1 MNHIVNKIKA
11 LRLNEKQRTVL
22 FSLSLFMIPLAAF
35 LLIGTRGYLL
45 CDDSPNYIYYKPHR
59 EGVMP
64 TYPFF
69 LQLNR
74 LLFGEDAFLYAVAV
88 EQALFAAGCI
98 WIFVQMLR
106 RRFRLPYWQGYMACV
121 LALVPFTTELPGSMA
136 TQWILT
142 EGIAYA
148 AFYLFMAVLLKAVW
162 TKRFRWIAV
171 LFGMTLLLS
180 LTRSQLQMLFGVDGI
195 IFLYIAL
202 FRTWGRRK
210 SRITGGLAGLV
221 GCVLISISG
230 VWMTGKIA
238 SAQWHM
244 PFTASEQDVSADR
257 GAATEEAGSADRDMA
272 KTDSTL
278 LSGQYLT
285 LIFSKGM
292 YEADYE
298 DHKLFADE
306 KLRQTFLDC
315 YAAVN
320 AERGRYT
327 YATPGLWIWKDI
339 GYTVMGIGRLTD
351 GLADSGAR
359 RQIGM
364 ALIKAHFGR
373 VLYHSLLLL
382 PAAFVFTVF
391 FQIEEIYLL
400 CHLYTLFVYL
410 SAFALMV
417 WAYKDKKADKAY
429 GEFMAAVLVV
439 NICMVTVI
447 SVVFVGLQRYLVYD
461 FGIFYIAYFLLLMQV
476 WKIYGRSIRERL
488 RERRLRD

>member
-1 MNHIVNKIKA
+1 MVDRIKA
-11 LRLNEKQRTVL
+11 LRLNEKQRSVL
-22 FSLSLFMIPLAAF
+22 FAVSLFLIPLAAF
-35 LLIGTRGYLL
+35 LLIGTKGYVLF
-45 CDDSPNYIYYKPHR
+45 DDSQSYIYYKPHS
-59 EGVMP
+59 EGIMP
-64 TYPFF
+64 VYPVF
-69 LQLNR
+69 LQVNR

-98 WIFVQMLR
+98 WIFVQMLKR
-106 RRFRLPYWQGYMACV
+106 QFRLPYWQGYMACV
-121 LALVPFTTELPGSMA
+121 LALAPFTTELPGSMA

-180 LTRSQLQMLFGVDGI
+180 STRSQLQMLFGVDGI

-202 FRTWGRRK
+202 SRTWGRRK

-230 VWMTGKIA
+230 VWVTGRIA
-238 SAQWHM
+238 SAQWYM
-244 PFTASEQDVSADR
+244 LFTASEQGVSADR
-257 GAATEEAGSADRDMA
+257 GAATEETGSADQDTA
-272 KTDSTL
+272 KTDSAL

-298 DHKLFADE
+298 DHQLFADE

-315 YAAVN
+315 YAAVD
-320 AERGRYT
+320 AGQGRYA
-327 YATPGLWIWKDI
+327 YATPGLWIWRDI
-339 GYTVMGIGRLTD
+339 GGAVMGVGKLT
-351 GLADSGAR
+351 GGMADNEAR

-364 ALIKAHFGR
+364 TLIKAHFGR
-373 VLYHSLLLL
+373 VLYHSLRLL

-429 GEFMAAVLVV
+429 GEFMAAVLIV

-476 WKIYGRSIRERL
+476 WKIYGRSIRERF
-488 RERRLRD
+488 RGRRSRD

>member
-1 MNHIVNKIKA
+1 M
-11 LRLNEKQRTVL
+11 L
-22 FSLSLFMIPLAAF
+22 FAVSLFLIPLAAF
-35 LLIGTRGYLL
+35 LLIGTRGYVLF
-45 CDDSPNYIYYKPHR
+45 DDSPGYIYYKPHTQ
-59 EGVMP
+59 GIMP
-64 TYPFF
+64 IYPAF
-69 LQLNR
+69 LQINR
-74 LLFGEDAFLYAVAV
+74 LLFGEAVFLYAAAV
-88 EQALFAAGCI
+88 EQAVFAAGCI

-106 RRFRLPYWQGYMACV
+106 RQFQLPYWQGYIVCG
-121 LALVPFTTELPGSMA
+121 LAMMPFTTELPGSMA

-148 AFYLFMAVLLKAVW
+148 SFYLFMAILLKAVW

-180 LTRSQLQMLFGVDGI
+180 STRSQLQMLFGVDGI
-195 IFLYIAL
+195 IFLYVVL
-202 FRTWGRRK
+202 SQTWGRRK
-210 SRITGGLAGLV
+210 YRITGGLAALA

-230 VWMTGKIA
+230 VWLTGRIA
-238 SAQWHM
+238 SAQWWM
-244 PFTASEQDVSADR
+244 PFAASEQESSADR
-257 GAATEEAGSADRDMA
+257 NEVTEEPKTTDRDTG
-272 KTDSTL
+272 KKDSTL

-285 LIFSKGM
+285 LIFYKGM

-298 DHKLFADE
+298 DYQLFSDE

-315 YAAVN
+315 YAAVD
-320 AERGRYT
+320 AGQGRYT

-339 GYTVMGIGRLTD
+339 GYTTMGIGRLTR
-351 GLADSGAR
+351 GLADSEAKL
-359 RQIGM
+359 QIGL

-373 VLYHSLLLL
+373 MLYHSLLLL

-391 FQIEEIYLL
+391 FQIEEIYFL

-429 GEFMAAVLVV
+429 GEFMAAALTV

-461 FGIFYIAYFLLLMQV
+461 FGIFYMIYFLLLMQI
-476 WKIYGRSIRERL
+476 WKIYGKNWLDKWKKKRKC
-488 RERRLRD
+488 